1 MTLKILTPDEIW
13 RGFKTDGSFAVI
25 NEKISKKADFI
36 TEHILTFVSETLDDG
51 DITASVRF
59 LVPENY
65 SAVAVVIEDYKKPTD
80 EAFISE
86 LLKSGLA
93 VAVPD
98 YSDRYKSGTSFTPLT
113 AYLAEDARGD
123 RLYEVNES
131 AKDSCQFFYA
141 KIVRNTVTL
150 IKNRFGA
157 EKFLFVSLGDSAE
170 VAVTCAATDKRA
182 IGLLML
188 NGFGY
193 YEFNDLN
200 VFGETKEAVYDEK
213 LLSWMS
219 GVSAVAYTQYVNC
232 PVLIA
237 IGTNSNRCDM
247 DRLSGFTSRM
257 NDATVS
263 VVLSA
268 GSKKTVDYEGFRTV
282 KNWLSRI
289 LSGLALPRIPESRL
303 FVSSDGTVYT
313 EITVDTSAIVE
324 KVEVYYS
331 TGEYNRRFRGWRK
344 ADCMS
349 IADGEY
355 MATIPLSC
363 ETDPVFSYAQVTYID
378 GTTLSSYVSH
388 IETKGQKVKLTA
400 VPSKHIVVESGRSFD
415 CFAVD
420 RTADIVVSEEKIST
434 SSAVGLK
441 GVKAKNGG
449 LLTFVIGE
457 AAKTAQSE
465 MLQIDIYS
473 EKGAE
478 IEIELESKEEKGVEA
493 YTATYQVLGSSL
505 CFSPVRLTAVDF
517 KNADLKPLDGW
528 KNVISLKVLTP
539 SVAVGN
545 IIFV

>member
-1 MTLKILTPDEIW
+1 MALKILTPDEMW
-13 RGFKTDGSFAVI
+13 RGFKEDGSFAVI
-25 NEKISKKADFI
+25 DEKVSVKADFI
-36 TEHILTFVSETLDDG
+36 TEHTLTFVSETVDDG
-51 DITASVRF
+51 DITVSVRF
-59 LVPENY
+59 LAPESY
-65 SAVAVVIEDYKKPTD
+65 KAVAVVVEDYKKSTD
-80 EAFISE
+80 EEFIKE

-93 VAVPD
+93 VAIPD
-98 YSDRYKSGTSFTPLT
+98 YSDRYKSGTSFTALT

-131 AKDSCQFFYA
+131 AKDSCQFVYS
-141 KIVRNTVTL
+141 KMVRNCVTL

-157 EKFLFVSLGDSAE
+157 DKFLFVSVGDSAE
-170 VAVTCAATDKRA
+170 VAVTCAATDSRA
-182 IGLLML
+182 VGLLML

-219 GVSAVAYTQYVNC
+219 GVSAVAYTQYVRC

-237 IGTNSNRCDM
+237 VGTNSNRCDM

-268 GSKKTVDYEGFRTV
+268 GAKKTVGYDGFRTV
-282 KNWLSRI
+282 KNWISRI
-289 LSGLALPRIPESRL
+289 LSGLTLPRIPDSRL
-303 FVSSDGTVYT
+303 FVSRDGTVYT
-313 EITVDTSAIVE
+313 EVTVDTSAIIE

-344 ADCMS
+344 AECMS

-355 MATIPLSC
+355 MATVPLSC

-388 IETKGQKVKLTA
+388 IEAKEQKVKLTA
-400 VPSKHIVVESGRSFD
+400 VPSRHIVVESGRSFD
-415 CFAVD
+415 CFAID
-420 RTADIVVSEEKIST
+420 RTADIVVSEEKIAT
-434 SSAVGLK
+434 SSSVGLK
-441 GVKAKNGG
+441 GVKANKGG
-449 LLTFVIGE
+449 LLTFVIAE
-457 AAKTAQSE
+457 AAKTADSD
-465 MLQIDIYS
+465 MLQIDIFS
-473 EKGAE
+473 EKGVNVG
-478 IEIELESKEEKGVEA
+478 IELESLEDGVVET
-493 YTATYQVLGSSL
+493 YTASYQVLGSSL

-517 KNADLKPLDGW
+517 KNADLKPLEGW
-528 KNVISLKVLTP
+528 NNVKSLKVLTP

>member
-1 MTLKILTPDEIW
+1 MALKILTPDEIW
-13 RGFKTDGSFAVI
+13 RGFKEDGTFAVI
-25 NEKISKKADFI
+25 SDNVSVKADFI
-36 TEHILTFVSETLDDG
+36 TEHIMTFVSETVSDG
-51 DITASVRF
+51 DITVSVRF
-59 LVPENY
+59 LMPENY

-80 EAFISE
+80 EAFIAE

-93 VAVPD
+93 VAIPD
-98 YSDRYKSGTSFTPLT
+98 YSDRYKNGTSFTPLT
-113 AYLAEDARGD
+113 AYLAEDSRGD
-123 RLYEVNES
+123 RLFEVNES
-131 AKDSCQFFYA
+131 AMDSCQFCYS
-141 KIVRNTVTL
+141 KMVRNSVTL

-157 EKFLFVSLGDSAE
+157 EKFLFVSVGDAAE

-182 IGLLML
+182 VGLLML

-219 GVSAVAYTQYVNC
+219 GVSAVAYTQYVRC

-237 IGTNSNRCDM
+237 IGTNNNRCDM

-268 GSKKTVDYEGFRTV
+268 GAKKTVNYEGFRTV

-289 LSGLALPRIPESRL
+289 LSGLPLPRIPESRL
-303 FVSSDGTVYT
+303 FVSRDGTVYT
-313 EITVDTSAIVE
+313 EITVDTSAIIE

-344 ADCMS
+344 AASMS

-355 MATIPLSC
+355 MATIPISC

-388 IETKGQKVKLTA
+388 LEAEDEKVKLTA

-415 CFAVD
+415 CFAID
-420 RTADIVVSEEKIST
+420 RTADIVVSEEKIETLSG
-434 SSAVGLK
+434 VGLK

-449 LLTFVIGE
+449 LLTFVIAE
-457 AAKTAQSE
+457 AAKTAESE
-465 MLQIDIYS
+465 ILQIDLFS
-473 EKGAE
+473 EQGAE
-478 IEIELESKEEKGVEA
+478 VLFELESEGEDGSEIYSASYFVR
-493 YTATYQVLGSSL
+493 GSSL
-505 CFSPVRLTAVDF
+505 CFSPVRLTAGDF

-528 KNVISLKVLTP
+528 TTVKSLKILTS